1 MNYPF
6 SRREQI
12 SKKKCKSLSMSHA
25 ARAHVKW
32 ALSETASTH
41 HSWARGTHFYACLGR
56 KLQLSNY
63 VEHNA
68 ASRYF
73 TYIIHY
79 KLPYPLRV
87 CENLYTHCLS
97 LLPYSPGWYI
107 ITISIKVFHHI
118 YQRSRKSL
126 FSLSPLSGKED
137 ACPQHRIRQT
147 VTSPLLCNT
156 KQKEALLVFKAMV
169 KGSSTQ

>member
-1 MNYPF
+1 MN
-6 SRREQI
+6 
-12 SKKKCKSLSMSHA
+12 HA
-25 ARAHVKW
+25 ARAHVKQ
-32 ALSETASTH
+32 ALRGTAVTH
-41 HSWARGTHFYACLGR
+41 HSWARGMHFYACLGR

-63 VEHNA
+63 VKHNA

-87 CENLYTHCLS
+87 CENPYIHCPS
-97 LLPYSPGWYI
+97 LLPSSPGQYI
-107 ITISIKVFHHI
+107 ITISIKVFHRI
-118 YQRSRKSL
+118 YQRSRKGL
-126 FSLSPLSGKED
+126 FSLYPLSGKED

-147 VTSPLLCNT
+147 VTSLLPCNT
-156 KQKEALLVFKAMV
+156 KQKEALLVLKAVV